1 MPKRPVEGRSAVTRR
16 AISDIIRTAVRGSY
30 GVAGFATPTPLG
42 HLVRALGIG
51 EPGIRLGGDDP
62 LTIDLHV
69 RVAFGLPIA
78 EVARQIDS
86 VVRYALER
94 DLGRRVAAVSIHV
107 DGLEYNPGRIP
118 EVPGVSADQAAQPV
132 GGADVGDDAQP
143 GERTTPSA
151 SNDPD
156 ATAAESTGAGEPAT
170 RGTEDVRIGG
180 AA

>member
-30 GVAGFATPTPLG
+30 GVAGFATPTPDG
-42 HLVRALGIG
+42 HLVRVLGLR
-51 EPGIRLGGDDP
+51 EPGIRLGGVDP
-62 LTIDLHV
+62 LSVDLHI

-86 VVRYALER
+86 AVRYALQR
-94 DLGRRVAAVSIHV
+94 DLGREVGEVTIHV

-118 EVPGVSADQAAQPV
+118 ELPVADDEGVAGPSGPAPTAKPGATKAD
-132 GGADVGDDAQP
+132 DDAAP
-143 GERTTPSA
+143 
-151 SNDPD
+151 
-156 ATAAESTGAGEPAT
+156 AGVEPAARRPKSRT
-170 RGTEDVRIGG
+170 RIGG

>member
-118 EVPGVSADQAAQPV
+118 EVPGVSTDQAAEPA
-132 GGADVGDDAQP
+132 GDAADGDEVRQD
-143 GERTTPSA
+143 ERTTPAA
-151 SNDPD
+151 SEDAD
-156 ATAAESTGAGEPAT
+156 ATAGESTRAGEPAT
-170 RGTEDVRIGG
+170 RATDDIRIGG